1 MLHSGI
7 AAVRTNWTF
16 VRYRLAEIDARI
28 PEPIHARKY
37 LRPDHAAQWL
47 ITWISPAII
56 DMARV
61 DRGDHAILIQRNPC
75 VAERPF
81 VAVCT
86 RDVVLGASLD
96 PLHRAA
102 AGFFRCKGTN
112 RHLRITGDLD
122 AKAAANI
129 KRLNADPVDWNAE
142 MRRDELHRECWERIV
157 ATIVDVLVL

>member
-1 MLHSGI
+1 MLDSGI
-7 AAVRTNWTF
+7 AAVRTNWAL
-16 VRYRLAEIDARI
+16 VRYRLAEIDACMS
-28 PEPIHARKY
+28 EAVYSRKN

-61 DRGDHAILIQRNPC
+61 DCGDKAILIHRNPC
-75 VAERPF
+75 AAERPF

-86 RDVVLGASLD
+86 RDVGLGASLA

-129 KRLNADPVDWNAE
+129 KRLDADPVDRNAE
-142 MRRDELHRECWERIV
+142 MRRDELHRE
-157 ATIVDVLVL
+157 